1 MASKEADLA
10 THSGT
15 AALEA
20 EVGSRLGNMI
30 KTAEQVLTSVKA
42 SALREF
48 DLTVPQYSA
57 MVVLSF
63 VPGASGAQLA
73 RICAVTPQTMAT
85 VLANLEAK
93 GLIQRTPSSVHQKVL
108 VTKLTRSGQAL
119 VRKADTKAKAI
130 EDRLADAFDP
140 EERVMLAGLLERAI
154 KVLTGE

>member
-1 MASKEADLA
+1 M
-10 THSGT
+10 
-15 AALEA
+15 AALDA
-20 EVGSRLGNMI
+20 EVASRLGNVI
-30 KTAEQVLTSVKA
+30 KATEQALTTVKA
-42 SALREF
+42 GALREF

-85 VLANLEAK
+85 VLSNLEAK

-119 VRKADTKAKAI
+119 VRKADAKAKAI
-130 EDRLADAFDP
+130 ESRLNDAFDDD
-140 EERVMLAGLLERAI
+140 ERATLTALLERAM
-154 KVLTGE
+154 KVLGADRPA